1 MTRWISENPQLKP
14 VRKTRC
20 GAEIVDQIKGINGVT
35 RAGEETLNGRDVVK
49 YTYEAATNTNT
60 QAGTV
65 GTQSVILV
73 DKQTGLPLRSETVSQ
88 SQSGGN
94 VNGVNGLR
102 VVTEMTDI
110 SSTPDMSLFQLPT
123 DYQKI
128 DPATVR
134 AQINLIFNVV
144 ANVIGQAMNSQNQAA
159 PANTNAAV
167 NTNTN
172 TIPSN
177 R

>member
-1 MTRWISENPQLKP
+1 
-14 VRKTRC
+14 
-20 GAEIVDQIKGINGVT
+20 
-35 RAGEETLNGRDVVK
+35 
-49 YTYEAATNTNT
+49 
-60 QAGTV
+60 
-65 GTQSVILV
+65 
-73 DKQTGLPLRSETVSQ
+73 
-88 SQSGGN
+88 
-94 VNGVNGLR
+94 
-102 VVTEMTDI
+102 MTDI

-144 ANVIGQAMNSQNQAA
+144 ANVIGQAMNSQNQPA
-159 PANTNAAV
+159 PANTNTAA
-167 NTNTN
+167 NTNSN